1 MISKFFIEHPVLA
14 NVLAI
19 VIVLIGGVALYTLP
33 VSEYPNVVPP
43 TVQVTTSYP
52 GASPQTVIDTVAL
65 PIETQVNGVDQMLYM
80 QSTSAADGTYNLTVT
95 FNIGT
100 DPNIDQVLVQNR
112 VQSALASLPQ
122 AVQAQGVTIQKKN
135 TAILQIVTL
144 DSPDGQY
151 DDLFMSNYASI
162 NLVDEL
168 ARLPGVG
175 NVTVFGA
182 SNYAMRIWL
191 DPGKLYSLGLQPSDV
206 IDAVRQ
212 QSKEVTAGQVG
223 MPPAPKDQAFQYTVD
238 ILSRFSDPS
247 QFADI
252 IVKDQT
258 ATGGKLVRVK
268 DVAHIELGA
277 QTYSQNFKL
286 NGRPG
291 AGIAIFQTPEA
302 NSLAVA
308 KEVKAKMEELGK
320 RFPQGLRYSIPFDTT
335 IFVQEFDHRGLQDL
349 VASGRAGSHRDP
361 GLFAEL
367 PGDAGAGHDRPGHHH
382 RRFRRHGGAGLLRE
396 LVHPLRHRAG
406 DRHRR
411 RRRDRYRRRRVEI
424 YRARHVGP

>member
-19 VIVLIGGVALYTLP
+19 VIVLIGAVAVYTLP

-43 TVQVTTSYP
+43 TVQVTTRYP

-65 PIETQVNGVDQMLYM
+65 PIELQVNGVDQMLYM
-80 QSTSAADGTYNLTVT
+80 QSTSAADGTYTLTVT

-112 VQSALASLPQ
+112 VNSALASLPES
-122 AVQAQGVTIQKKN
+122 VQAQGVTIQKKN

-151 DDLFMSNYASI
+151 DSLFMSNYATI
-162 NLVDEL
+162 NLVNDL
-168 ARLPGVG
+168 SRLPGVG
-175 NVTVFGA
+175 NVTIFGA
-182 SNYAMRIWL
+182 SSYAMRIWL
-191 DPGKLYSLGLQPSDV
+191 DPNKLYSLGLEPKDV
-206 IDAVRQ
+206 INAVRQ
-212 QSKEVTAGQVG
+212 QSQEVTAGQVG
-223 MPPAPKDQAFQYTVD
+223 MPPAPNDQDFQYTID
-238 ILSRFSDPS
+238 IQSRMNEPA
-247 QFADI
+247 QFAEI

-258 ATGGKLVRVK
+258 AQGGRLVRVK
-268 DVAHIELGA
+268 DVGRIELGA
-277 QTYSQNFKL
+277 QTYSQDFKL

-308 KEVKAKMEELGK
+308 KEVKAKMKELGA

-335 IFVQEFDHRGLQDL
+335 IFVQELDLRGLYDA
-349 VASGRAGSHRDP
+349 VSGRRSGPDRDP
-361 GLFAEL
+361 RLPAEFSR
-367 PGDAGAGHDRPGHHH
+367 DAGAGDDGSGHHH
-382 RRFRRHGGAGLLRE
+382 RRLRRHGGARLHRQSLDA
-396 LVHPLRHRAG
+396 LRHRAG

-411 RRRDRYRRRRVEI
+411 RRRHRHRRGRVEI
-424 YRARHVGP
+424 YRAGHERP

>member
-19 VIVLIGGVALYTLP
+19 VIVLIGAVAVYTLP

-43 TVQVTTSYP
+43 TVQVTTRYP

-65 PIETQVNGVDQMLYM
+65 PIELQVNGVDQMLYM
-80 QSTSAADGTYNLTVT
+80 QSTSAADGTYTLTVT

-112 VQSALASLPQ
+112 VNSAMASLPE

-151 DDLFMSNYASI
+151 DSLFMSNYATI
-162 NLVDEL
+162 NLVNDL

-191 DPGKLYSLGLQPSDV
+191 DPNKLYSFGLEPKDV
-206 IDAVRQ
+206 INAVRQ
-212 QSKEVTAGQVG
+212 QSQEVAAGQIG
-223 MPPAPKDQAFQYTVD
+223 MPPAPKDQAFQYTID
-238 ILSRFSDPS
+238 IQSRMNEPAAVRRDHRQGPDRAGRTPRPR
-247 QFADI
+247 QGCRAHRTWRADLFAGF
-252 IVKDQT
+252 Q
-258 ATGGKLVRVK
+258 AER
-268 DVAHIELGA
+268 A
-277 QTYSQNFKL
+277 
-286 NGRPG
+286 PG

-308 KEVKAKMEELGK
+308 KEVKAKMKELGA
-320 RFPQGLRYSIPFDTT
+320 PLPAGLHYSIPFDTT
-335 IFVQEFDHRGLQDL
+335 IFVQDFDLGGLHDAL
-349 VASGRAGSHRDP
+349 PGRRSRADRDP
-361 GLFAEL
+361 RLPAEF
-367 PGDAGAGHDRPGHHH
+367 PRHAGAGDDGSGHHH
-382 RRFRRHGGAGLLRE
+382 RRLRRHGGARLHRQSLDA
-396 LVHPLRHRAG
+396 LRHRAG
-406 DRHRR
+406 HRHRR
-411 RRRDRYRRRRVEI
+411 RRRHRHRRGRLEI
-424 YRARHVGP
+424 YRAGHERP